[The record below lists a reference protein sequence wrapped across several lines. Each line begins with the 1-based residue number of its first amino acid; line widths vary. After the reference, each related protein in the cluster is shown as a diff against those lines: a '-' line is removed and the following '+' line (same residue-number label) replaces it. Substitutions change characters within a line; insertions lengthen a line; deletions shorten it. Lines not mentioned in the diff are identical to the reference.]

1 VTTRKTKKQKQPPTT
16 RKTSL
21 YRLTDDGTA
30 DLRSLVRPRY
40 LDRDGFQ
47 AREVEHGPVRGLL
60 VTGTVSPGPAD
71 WCATLADLTGLA
83 VAEENR
89 TSFGLLLVRTE
100 RYVYA
105 VSHGMGHLMVE
116 PARIDPGF
124 GIHFAVRCLDKDGV
138 TRVRRQVMDA
148 RGRSDENSVASGEHI
163 RGFGIEEFGE
173 IVSHIAGKISGVDLT
188 FTSDGERSAHIT
200 GNDRSVKLRL
210 GRAPEDLIRDLH
222 AIEEVCDRPDPLPEF
237 EFITHVLPLRGKS
250 DLARHLDERLDTML
264 GSGDLS
270 RIALAVPSECRE
282 GFDAAETFRVK
293 LTGRTRNLSELDAD
307 VLTLPVRER
316 PAGERLS
323 ALRKGKVQMFSDTEA
338 KETLSGEVS
347 ALRWLTAEVTED
359 NVHYFLWQ
367 SQWYEVGAEYL
378 ETVRRRVT
386 ELLARS
392 SSVTLPPWPK
402 GEGKDE
408 GFYNKEKAAK
418 QKGYVHLDKKNVHTA
433 RLKGGGWEVCDV
445 LGPDGQLIHVKK
457 APSGTAPLNHLFA
470 QARMCVETL
479 RYDTEA
485 RQKFVEKLDE
495 LAPDHPA
502 DRSFKKPTVV
512 LGILLKEGEPVTVDS
527 LFSFA
532 QISLLHTDNVLRGLG
547 TRLEV
552 VSIGR

>member
-1 VTTRKTKKQKQPPTT
+1 MTTRRTRKPKKPPTT

-21 YRLTDDGTA
+21 YRLTDDGTGN
-30 DLRSLVRPRY
+30 LRALVRPRY
-40 LDRDGFQ
+40 LDREGFQ
-47 AREVEHGPVRGLL
+47 AHEVENGPVQGLL
-60 VTGTVSPGPAD
+60 VTGTVSPGSAD

-100 RYVYA
+100 KHVYA
-105 VSHGMGHLMVE
+105 LSHGMGHLMIE
-116 PARIDPGF
+116 PARIDSGF

-173 IVSHIAGKISGVDLT
+173 IVSQIAGKISGVPLT

-210 GRAPEDLIRDLH
+210 GRTPEGLMHDLH
-222 AIEEVCDRPDPLPEF
+222 AIEEVCDRSDPLPEF

-250 DLARHLDERLDTML
+250 DLAQHLDERLDEML
-264 GSGDLS
+264 GTGDLG
-270 RIALAVPSECRE
+270 RVALAVPSECRE

-316 PAGERLS
+316 PVGERLS
-323 ALRKGKVQMFSDTEA
+323 TLRKGKVQMFADTEA
-338 KETLSGEVS
+338 KETLSGEVP
-347 ALRWLTAEVTED
+347 AARWLTAEVTED

-367 SQWYEVGAEYL
+367 GQWYEVGAEYL
-378 ETVRRRVT
+378 KTVKRRVT
-386 ELLARS
+386 ELLERS
-392 SSVTLPPWPK
+392 SGVTLPPWPK
-402 GEGKDE
+402 DRSEGE
-408 GFYNKEKAAK
+408 YNKEDAAARE
-418 QKGYVHLDKKNVHTA
+418 GYVHLDKQNVHTA
-433 RLKGGGWEVCDV
+433 RLNGGGWEVCDV
-445 LGPDGQLIHVKK
+445 LGPEGQLIHVKK
-457 APSGTAPLNHLFA
+457 APTGTAPLNHLFA

-479 RYDTEA
+479 RYDAEA
-485 RQKFVEKLDE
+485 RQRFAEKLDA

-502 DRSFKKPTVV
+502 DRGFKKPTVV
-512 LGILLKEGEPVTVDS
+512 LGILLKEGERVTADS

-532 QISLLHTDNVLRGLG
+532 QISLLHTDNMLKGLEA
-547 TRLEV
+547 RLEV
-552 VSIGR
+552 VSISR